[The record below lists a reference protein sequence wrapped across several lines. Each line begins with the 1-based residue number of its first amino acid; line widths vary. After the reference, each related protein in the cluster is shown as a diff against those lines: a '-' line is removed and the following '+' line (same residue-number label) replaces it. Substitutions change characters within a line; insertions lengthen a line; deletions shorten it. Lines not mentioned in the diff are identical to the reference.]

1 MAKAEKADGFWPSML
16 GAGLYKR
23 NQGRLTR
30 QLTAGA
36 IIVTVAL
43 GAWAMT
49 QSILADLEEPVR
61 LAIAGGVLV
70 LGVWFAYRIVN
81 FPVFADFLVDVEGE
95 LAKVSWPSRD
105 ELKRATVVV
114 LVTMFLLSFV
124 LFAYDLLWK
133 LILRAI
139 GILQF

>member
-1 MAKAEKADGFWPSML
+1 MARAEKADGFWPSML
-16 GAGLYKR
+16 AAGLYKK

-36 IIVTVAL
+36 ILVAVGL
-43 GAWAMT
+43 GAWALS
-49 QSILADLEEPVR
+49 QSVLADVDLPVR
-61 LAIAGGVLV
+61 YGVVGAVLAV
-70 LGVWFAYRIVN
+70 GVWFAYRIVN
-81 FPVFADFLVDVEGE
+81 YPPFADFLVDVEGE
-95 LAKVSWPSRD
+95 MAKVSWPTRD

-124 LFAYDLLWK
+124 LFMYDLIWQQ
-133 LILRAI
+133 ILRAI

>member
-16 GAGLYKR
+16 AAGLYKR

-36 IIVTVAL
+36 MIVTAAL
-43 GAWAMT
+43 GAWALT
-49 QSILADLEEPVR
+49 QSILADLDEPTR

-95 LAKVSWPSRD
+95 LAKVSWPARD

>member
-1 MAKAEKADGFWPSML
+1 MARVERADGFWPSML
-16 GAGLYKR
+16 AAGLYKK

-36 IIVTVAL
+36 ILVAVVL

-49 QSILADLEEPVR
+49 QTVLADVQPQAR
-61 LAIAGGVLV
+61 MGIAGGVLL
-70 LGVWFAYRIVN
+70 LGAWFAYRIVN
-81 FPVFADFLVDVEGE
+81 YPVFADFLIDVEGE

-124 LFAYDLLWK
+124 LFAYDLTWQWA
-133 LILRAI
+133 LRTI

>member
-1 MAKAEKADGFWPSML
+1 MARVERADGFWPSML
-16 GAGLYKR
+16 AAGLYKK

-36 IIVTVAL
+36 ILVAVAL

-49 QSILADLEEPVR
+49 QTVLADVPPQAR
-61 LAIAGGVLV
+61 MGIAGGVLL
-70 LGVWFAYRIVN
+70 LGTWFAYRIVN
-81 FPVFADFLVDVEGE
+81 YPVFADFLVDVEGE
-95 LAKVSWPSRD
+95 LAKVSWPTRD

-124 LFAYDLLWK
+124 LFAYDLIWQWA
-133 LILRAI
+133 LRTI

>member
-1 MAKAEKADGFWPSML
+1 MARAEKVAGFWPSMV

-30 QLTAGA
+30 QLTAAA
-36 IIVTVAL
+36 IIVAVAL
-43 GAWAMT
+43 GAWALYQT
-49 QSILADLEEPVR
+49 LIADLEVPVR
-61 LAIAGGVLV
+61 STIAGAVV
-70 LGVWFAYRIVN
+70 VIGVWFAYRIVN
-81 FPVFADFLVDVEGE
+81 YPLFADFLVDVEGE
-95 LAKVSWPSRD
+95 MAKVSWPSRD

-124 LFAYDLLWK
+124 LFVYDLLWQQ
-133 LILRAI
+133 ILRAI